1 MKYQPG
7 DDILIF
13 TDSPTTLQDCGIG
26 PFLITQVHISRNIAN
41 QYTPYMVH
49 LIRAEWETML
59 VH

>member
-49 LIRAEWETML
+49 LIRAE
-59 VH
+59 